1 MPSYLILRLFSF
13 LFAVAIPLFF
23 FKPMAFAVFSMP
35 LTIAHYFLAV
45 PYSKKYVVDAMKR
58 PSTAT
63 YFMLL
68 IGASVLLASLENPTL
83 LFIAFG
89 IHYVFSEVYLM
100 FENVMPKLWSQTKL
114 LRVASIVCNTFVF
127 FASTRSPHFGH
138 KHEAE
143 LFYWSGYV
151 ISACVYGYLLFS
163 HRKFLTKEQMTNV
176 CAFESLGVAFVVMG
190 LIHPVNLANFIFYHV
205 LFWIVYPSW
214 KMISYKQTKPLMI
227 FVSANIILT
236 GLIVMVSPY
245 SPLPVHCFTQFE
257 FFQFFTWGAL
267 VHIVI
272 SLGTS
277 AAQPAWITRLFHP
290 DFTRVDKYSPPTQA
304 VLEKVSTR
312 EPVTAL

>member
-23 FKPMAFAVFSMP
+23 CKPMAFAVFSMP

-45 PYSKKYVVDAMKR
+45 PYSKRYVVDAMKR
-58 PSTAT
+58 PSTAA

-83 LFIAFG
+83 LFVAFG

-100 FENVMPKLWSQTKL
+100 FENVMPNLWSKTKL

-151 ISACVYGYLLFS
+151 ISACVYGYLFFR
-163 HRKFLTKEQMTNV
+163 HRKFLTKDQITNV
-176 CAFESLGVAFVVMG
+176 CAFESLGLAFVMMG
-190 LIHPVNLANFIFYHV
+190 LIHPVNLTNFIFYHV
-205 LFWIVYPSW
+205 LFWVVYPSW
-214 KMISYKQTKPLMI
+214 KMVSYKQTKPLMV
-227 FVSANIILT
+227 FLSANIILT
-236 GLIVMVSPY
+236 GLVVLVAPY
-245 SPLPVHCFTQFE
+245 SPLPFHFTEWE

-277 AAQPAWITRLFHP
+277 AAQPAWITRIFHP
-290 DFTRVDKYSPPTQA
+290 EFTRARKQSSASQSA
-304 VLEKVSTR
+304 IEHKSAK
-312 EPVTAL
+312 EPVTA